1 MSYYDEKPKAP
12 VWPAYLLVFLVLVL
26 AGGFLAWRF
35 LPDIAGRISPG
46 PKVELR
52 SVKYRDGL
60 FENEKSV
67 IEMYKRC
74 KPSVVNVTSMT
85 VQRDFFTRNL
95 QSIPKGMGTGFVWDK
110 DGRIVTNYH
119 VIEGA
124 NEAVVTLDDGG
135 KYKAGLVGASRN
147 WDLAVLRIKAGA
159 DALQPIDIGQSQN
172 LLVGQSTY
180 AIGNPFG
187 LDQSLAAGIVSAL
200 DREIESKAGVTIP
213 GVIQT
218 TAPINPGNSGG
229 PLLDSD
235 GRLIG
240 VNTAIISPSGAW
252 AGIGFA
258 LPVDR
263 VNEVV
268 TELINAAQRT
278 PRRPG
283 P

>member
-1 MSYYDEKPKAP
+1 MSIIPGNPKPRP
-12 VWPAYLLVFLVLVL
+12 WPLFAWPLLALFFAVFL
-26 AGGFLAWRF
+26 LAWHF
-35 LPDIAGRISPG
+35 GPDLIGLGSPARRVQ
-46 PKVELR
+46 PR
-52 SVKYRDGL
+52 DVKYRDGL
-60 FENEKSV
+60 YENEKSV
-67 IEMYKRC
+67 IELYKRA
-74 KPSVVNVTSMT
+74 KASVVNVTSMT
-85 VQRDFFTRNL
+85 VQRNFFTRNL

-110 DGRIVTNYH
+110 EGRIVTNYH

-124 NEAVVTLDDGG
+124 NEAIVTLDDGT
-135 KYKAGLVGASRN
+135 KHNASLVGASRN
-147 WDLAVLRIKAGA
+147 WDLAVLRI
-159 DALQPIDIGQSQN
+159 DAPAAVLQPIDIGESKV
-172 LLVGQSTY
+172 LLAGQSVY

-187 LDQSLAAGIVSAL
+187 LDQSLASGIISAL
-200 DREIESKAGVTIP
+200 DREIESRAGVTIP

-268 TELINAAQRT
+268 TGLINAAAGNRA
-278 PRRPG
+278 P
-283 P
+283 